1 MKAKNIRGFPVVS
14 LEDGSMI
21 GKVQE
26 LLADPEEK
34 RVEALLVAEKVF
46 LKGRTQFIL
55 YNRVKNIGKDVITVE
70 AEKQPLTADLF
81 THLENL
87 KKYSFLGNNV
97 ISQDGDYLAR
107 VKDYT
112 FNARTG
118 QIESLLLHDLREE
131 VKGEIALR
139 MEGVLKLGRDYVIA
153 RPDYAEYFS
162 ETDEDEGLLQEE
174 SAPSPPESEQNDFQR
189 EGDRAEGS
197 FKDIFS
203 KLKDLWDN
211 LEGEV
216 AREGKELAR
225 ETREKMKKY
234 VLGKKANYTV
244 RDSQG
249 YPLISAGE
257 TIDRNTVHLAET
269 HEKLGALFLSAISQ
283 EVEESVGIIGE
294 KINSFFRS

>member
-26 LLADPEEK
+26 LLADPAEK
-34 RVEALLVAEKVF
+34 RVEALLVAEKGF
-46 LKGRTQFIL
+46 LKGRTQFIF

-70 AEKQPLTADLF
+70 AEKQPVTANIYS
-81 THLENL
+81 HLENL

-131 VKGEIALR
+131 IKGEVSLHI
-139 MEGVLKLGRDYVIA
+139 EGVLKLGRDYVIA
-153 RPDYAEYFS
+153 RPDYMEYFS

-174 SAPSPPESEQNDFQR
+174 SAPSLPESEDSQQED
-189 EGDRAEGS
+189 DRTEGS

-211 LEGEV
+211 LDREV
-216 AREGKELAR
+216 TREGKELAR

-234 VLGKKANYTV
+234 VLGKTANYTV

-249 YPLISAGE
+249 YPLINAGE
-257 TIDRNTVHLAET
+257 TIDQNIVRLAEA
-269 HEKLGALFLSAISQ
+269 HEKLGVLFLSAISQ
-283 EVEESVGIIGE
+283 EMEDSVGTIRE
-294 KINSFFRS
+294 KINSFFRN

>member
-26 LLADPEEK
+26 LLADPAEK
-34 RVEALLVAEKVF
+34 RVEALLVAEKGF
-46 LKGRTQFIL
+46 LKGRTQFIF

-70 AEKQPLTADLF
+70 AEKQPVTADIYS
-81 THLENL
+81 HLEDL

-131 VKGEIALR
+131 IKGEISLHI
-139 MEGVLKLGRDYVIA
+139 EGVLKLGRDYVIA
-153 RPDYAEYFS
+153 RPDFMDYFS
-162 ETDEDEGLLQEE
+162 EDEGLLQEE
-174 SAPSPPESEQNDFQR
+174 SAPSLPESEDFQQ
-189 EGDRAEGS
+189 EDDRTEGS
-197 FKDIFS
+197 SKDIFS

-216 AREGKELAR
+216 TREGKELAR

-234 VLGKKANYTV
+234 VLGKTANYTV

-249 YPLISAGE
+249 YPLINAGE
-257 TIDRNTVHLAET
+257 TIDRNIVRLAEA
-269 HEKLGALFLSAISQ
+269 HEKLGVLFLSAISQ
-283 EVEESVGIIGE
+283 EVEENVVIIGE
-294 KINSFFRS
+294 KINSFFRN

>member
-26 LLADPEEK
+26 LLADPAEK
-34 RVEALLVAEKVF
+34 RVEALLVAEKGF
-46 LKGRTQFIL
+46 LKGRTQFIF

-70 AEKQPLTADLF
+70 AEKQPVTADIYS
-81 THLENL
+81 HLEDL

-131 VKGEIALR
+131 IKGEISLHI
-139 MEGVLKLGRDYVIA
+139 EGVLKLGRDYVIA
-153 RPDYAEYFS
+153 RPDFMDYFS
-162 ETDEDEGLLQEE
+162 EDEGLLQEE
-174 SAPSPPESEQNDFQR
+174 SAPSLPESEDFQQEDGR
-189 EGDRAEGS
+189 TEGS
-197 FKDIFS
+197 SKDIFS

-216 AREGKELAR
+216 TREGKELAR

-234 VLGKKANYTV
+234 VLGKTANYTV

-249 YPLISAGE
+249 YPLINAGE
-257 TIDRNTVHLAET
+257 TIDRNIVRLAEA
-269 HEKLGALFLSAISQ
+269 HEKLGVLFLSAISQ
-283 EVEESVGIIGE
+283 EVEENVVIIGE
-294 KINSFFRS
+294 KINSFFRN